1 MNALDRRRRQMA
13 LTRII
18 LLLILAIAVVGLGL
32 DTLDT
37 RMQAAIALLLGLPLI
52 AVVWLKWIS

>member
-52 AVVWLKWIS
+52 AVVWLKWTS